1 LWLRHFLASIE
12 EAGRITFSLSR
23 EKESTVK
30 KIVLDAALRTK
41 PRNLTE
47 PLELRDESGHVL
59 AHITPAR
66 DLSEYA
72 PLERQVSDEELRRR
86 SQSNEKTY
94 TTAEVLAYIGMQ

>member
-47 PLELRDESGHVL
+47 PL